1 MSVVVVVSGA
11 DEVVGHGVTEEDGVH
26 LVVIFVEGAVQ
37 EIGATSGG
45 AEVRRRC
52 ASGNARGIV
61 IRVGISGVIE
71 LVVVVV
77 RVGGVVLIV
86 RCMNEDARLL

>member
-1 MSVVVVVSGA
+1 MSVIAIVCFPDEVARHGIAKEDRIYLVVVF
-11 DEVVGHGVTEEDGVH
+11 
-26 LVVIFVEGAVQ
+26 IKGAVQ
-37 EIGATSGG
+37 EISATSGG

-52 ASGNARGIV
+52 ASGNARGVV